1 LVAPPRGIYGSRL
14 RECTTLVNAVE
25 GSTILEI
32 LGCPDDLKFQS
43 SMTLFGAMS
52 PDPEFSAALA
62 KFYDGN
68 PDQRTLGLLVPRRT

>member
-1 LVAPPRGIYGSRL
+1 
-14 RECTTLVNAVE
+14 
-25 GSTILEI
+25 
-32 LGCPDDLKFQS
+32 
-43 SMTLFGAMS
+43 MS